1 MSGRRS
7 SGVTLPPFQTL
18 LDHHAQDV
26 HRFLVAAV
34 GAVEAE
40 DCFQETFLSALR
52 AYPRLRDASNLRG
65 WLLTIANR
73 KAIDAHRARARRP
86 LPVEEVPERP
96 SPEAERS
103 DPELWQAVRRLPGKQ
118 RAAVLLRFAGDMAY
132 EQIGAALGCS
142 EVAARQNVRAG
153 LATIRK
159 GWGTT

>member
-7 SGVTLPPFQTL
+7 SGVTLPPFQML
-18 LDHHAQDV
+18 LEQHAVDV

-34 GAVEAE
+34 GKVDAE

-52 AYPRLRDASNLRG
+52 AYPRLRDSSNLRG

-86 LPVEEVPERP
+86 LPVADVPERP
-96 SPEAERS
+96 SREAEAA

-118 RAAVLLRFAGDMAY
+118 RTAVLLRFAGDMAY

-159 GWGTT
+159 GWGTA

>member
-18 LDHHAQDV
+18 LDHHTQDV

-96 SPEAERS
+96 SQEAERS

-159 GWGTT
+159 GWGTA